1 MRSISHRFAILKSRL
16 SNISL
21 QIGKGPL
28 RWEYFLCTLS
38 KVHINFSSLFYY
50 SFFLGA
56 MDPRCKIC
64 IFMGKTDFDAAR
76 HKQQVRSQKMLLCE
90 SEGRKTF
97 LKKEGKN
104 GFSKHAWTFLY
115 IAIIVYLCF
124 IRIYILLWNKD
135 YSNASLVLLLLSS
148 YLFF

>member
-1 MRSISHRFAILKSRL
+1 MGVFLCAL
-16 SNISL
+16 SNVNIDLNSL
-21 QIGKGPL
+21 L
-28 RWEYFLCTLS
+28 DD
-38 KVHINFSSLFYY
+38 
-50 SFFLGA
+50 SFILGA

-104 GFSKHAWTFLY
+104 GFSKHA
-115 IAIIVYLCF
+115 
-124 IRIYILLWNKD
+124 
-135 YSNASLVLLLLSS
+135 
-148 YLFF
+148 